1 MFYQGTKRLMD
12 VIGALLG
19 LLFTALIYLP
29 IAIAIKLDSHGP
41 VIFAQERLGK
51 DLQLFKCYKFRTMYW
66 NSSYY
71 GKKPGQNDDRVTRIG
86 RFLRRTSLDELAQ
99 LYNVLRGEM
108 SLVGP
113 RPEQPPFLENY
124 AVWQRE
130 RFIVKPGLTGWWQ
143 INGREQPMHDHI
155 DEDIYY
161 VQHRCLS
168 LDFYI
173 IWRTFSA
180 VLGGRGAV

>member
-1 MFYQGTKRLMD
+1 MFYQVAKRFMD
-12 VIGALLG
+12 IIGALVG
-19 LLFTALIYLP
+19 LLFTTLIYLP
-29 IAIAIKLDSHGP
+29 IAITIKLDSHGP
-41 VIFAQERLGK
+41 AIFAQERLGK
-51 DLQLFKCYKFRTMYW
+51 DLRRFKCYKFRTMYW
-66 NSSYY
+66 NSSHY

-86 RFLRRTSLDELAQ
+86 RLLRRTSLDELPQ
-99 LYNVLRGEM
+99 FYNVLRGEM

-130 RFIVKPGLTGWWQ
+130 RFIVKPGLSGWWQ
-143 INGREQPMHDHI
+143 INGRQQPMHDHI

-173 IWRTFSA
+173 VWRTFSA